1 MEIVENIEDAED
13 IENVK
18 NVDFVQAPIVSIFSD
33 QLKRW
38 NHTVL
43 VKNKCFS
50 DDPTWLSNIAMN
62 VWSDSI
68 AVSKYIHK

>member
-50 DDPTWLSNIAMN
+50 DSQDTGE
-62 VWSDSI
+62 
-68 AVSKYIHK
+68 

>member
-33 QLKRW
+33 QLKR
-38 NHTVL
+38 
-43 VKNKCFS
+43 
-50 DDPTWLSNIAMN
+50 
-62 VWSDSI
+62 
-68 AVSKYIHK
+68 